1 MNIEKKGVVMS
12 SHQRTVSESA
22 MGSLSFF
29 TLFVIGTDT
38 FLVAP
43 LLPLLQEEFGVP
55 LAQSGWLVSAYALGY
70 ALFALA
76 AGPISDRHNRR
87 HVLLAGVAAFALLT
101 CACGLTWDFWSMFTT
116 RFLAGVGAAFVSPQ
130 IWASIP
136 MVVSR
141 GAVIKVMGHATAGLA
156 IAQVAGIP
164 IG

>member
-1 MNIEKKGVVMS
+1 MS

-87 HVLLAGVAAFALLT
+87 RVLLAGVAAWAVPPPNSFSPASLMKDIRL
-101 CACGLTWDFWSMFTT
+101 M
-116 RFLAGVGAAFVSPQ
+116 RFLLWNG
-130 IWASIP
+130 
-136 MVVSR
+136 
-141 GAVIKVMGHATAGLA
+141 
-156 IAQVAGIP
+156 
-164 IG
+164 